1 VKPTTDESPN
11 PTADGSLLDAT
22 DESPI
27 VAIDVSPTAVES
39 LITGTESARDVGD
52 AARGVSLW
60 RAVDELAVAVDRLF
74 VTELQRGL
82 ADEETVELIAT
93 ALDLA
98 AVARVARFE
107 GAVPREGAAR
117 ANDAEVT
124 CSD

>member
-1 VKPTTDESPN
+1 
-11 PTADGSLLDAT
+11 
-22 DESPI
+22 
-27 VAIDVSPTAVES
+27 
-39 LITGTESARDVGD
+39 
-52 AARGVSLW
+52 VSLW

-107 GAVPREGAAR
+107 GAAR

>member
-1 VKPTTDESPN
+1 MSETTSSAVDVV
-11 PTADGSLLDAT
+11 D
-22 DESPI
+22 
-27 VAIDVSPTAVES
+27 VARGES
-39 LITGTESARDVGD
+39 LS
-52 AARGVSLW
+52 

-107 GAVPREGAAR
+107 GA

-124 CSD
+124 CSG